1 MEQQITIPILNFPKQ
16 QAIFDCTARYKIAV
30 KGRRFG
36 ITRGAANDYIKT
48 ALEGKFKKGLWI
60 DTVNSNIDR
69 YVERYFLMHLKK
81 LPSHLWSWKQQAK
94 LLTIRD
100 SYIDFRSSDRPEN
113 IEGFGYDKFFINE
126 AGIVLKDEY
135 LWNNAIRPML
145 WDYSASGVIGG
156 TPKGKGVFEELFNR
170 GNDPEQ
176 PLYKSFRYSTYDNP
190 YLPVDIIKEEIKDM
204 PERVVRQE
212 IFAEF
217 LDDSGV
223 VFRGVPEIATLER
236 QRPVPDHLYV
246 IGADLAK
253 VQDYTV
259 LTVYDRSNNNQVWQ
273 DRFNKLEWPFQKKKI
288 EELAKYYNNALVSID
303 STGVGEPI
311 FEDLQ
316 RSGVAI
322 EPYQFT
328 NNSKKEL
335 IEKLVIWIEQK
346 KLRML
351 NIPETI
357 SEFNNFTYDISS
369 TGKVRYEAPQG
380 FHDDIVISHALAIWM
395 LQPVIDVEK
404 KAVPTLLQEHFR
416 KAVSTYGRDE
426 EEENYSE

>member
-1 MEQQITIPILNFPKQ
+1 MNPIQIATVNFPKQ
-16 QAIFDCTARYKIAV
+16 QEIFDHPARYKIAV

-36 ITRGAANDYIKT
+36 ITLGAANDFIKCG
-48 ALEGKFKKGLWI
+48 LEGTFKKGLWV
-60 DTVNSNIDR
+60 DTVNTNIDR
-69 YVERYFLMHLKK
+69 YVDRYFLPELRK
-81 LPSHLWSWKQQAK
+81 LPSNYWSWKQQAK
-94 LLTIRD
+94 LLMIRN

-113 IEGFGYDKFFINE
+113 IEGFGYDKFFLNE
-126 AGIVLKDEY
+126 AGIILKDEY
-135 LWNNAIRPML
+135 LWSNAIRPML

-156 TPKGKGVFEELFNR
+156 TPKGKGVFHELFER

-176 PLYKSFRYSTYDNP
+176 PLYKSFRFTTFDNP
-190 YLPVDIIKEEIKDM
+190 YLPVETIKADIMDM

-212 IFAEF
+212 IYAEF
-217 LDDSGV
+217 LDDTGV
-223 VFRGVPEIATLER
+223 VFRGVTDIATLEKK
-236 QRPVPDHLYV
+236 RPIAEHLYV

-253 VQDYTV
+253 VQDFTV

-322 EPYQFT
+322 EPYKFT
-328 NNSKKEL
+328 NESKKEL
-335 IEKLVIWIEQK
+335 IEKLVIWIEQQ

-369 TGKVRYEAPQG
+369 SGKVRYEAPQG
-380 FHDDIVISHALAIWM
+380 FHDDIVISHALAIWQ

-404 KAVPTLLQEHFR
+404 EAVPTPLQEHFR
-416 KAVSTYGRDE
+416 KAG
-426 EEENYSE
+426 ENYGKEEDYTQE